1 MFQAIGEMLALG
13 IATSIH
19 PCPLAAGVAALAFL
33 ARRAGSPRQV
43 FLAALLYAVGGA
55 IAYGALA
62 AIVLAGVRASP
73 LAWLLHRWVHQAL
86 GPILILL
93 GMLFLGWIRLPRPS
107 VGCGGQFPARVERL
121 GLWAALPMGLFVALS
136 FCPASAAVFFGAVLR
151 MAAQRERPLLLPL
164 VYGVGAVLPV
174 LFCAGLLALGA
185 QAVGKAFGLFA
196 RIDWWGRRIAGAALI
211 LVGVYFCVRVL
222 WAALGAP

>member
-1 MFQAIGEMLALG
+1 MLQAVGEMLALG

-43 FLAALLYAVGGA
+43 LLAGLLYAVGGA

-93 GMLFLGWIRLPRPS
+93 GMLFWGWIRLPRAS
-107 VGCGGQFPARVERL
+107 VGFGGQFSSRVERL
-121 GLWAALPMGLFVALS
+121 GLWAALPMGVLVALS
-136 FCPASAAVFFGAVLR
+136 FCPASAAVFFGGVLR
-151 MAAQRERPLLLPL
+151 MAVRRDHPLLLPL

-174 LFCAGLLALGA
+174 LLCAGLLAVGA
-185 QAVGKAFGLFA
+185 QAVGKAMGLFA
-196 RIDWWGRRIAGAALI
+196 EIDCWGRRIAGAALI
-211 LVGVYFCVRVL
+211 LTGVYFCMRVL
-222 WAALGAP
+222 WAVLGSI